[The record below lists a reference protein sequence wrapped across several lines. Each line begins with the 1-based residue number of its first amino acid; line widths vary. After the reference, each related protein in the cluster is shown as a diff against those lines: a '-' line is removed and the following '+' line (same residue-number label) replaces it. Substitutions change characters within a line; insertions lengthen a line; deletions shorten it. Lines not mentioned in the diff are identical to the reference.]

1 MPRTKLGIP
10 TPAQQRET
18 LKRVIKVSMAANDVD
33 SYTELAGLMGMSRQA
48 LSRRMNDGGWK
59 FEELCRLIRVLKMD
73 QEQVSRMMGAI
84 SRPVA

>member
-10 TPAQQRET
+10 TPAQQRDA

-33 SYTELAGLMGMSRQA
+33 SYTELAVMLGMSRQA

-73 QEQVSRMMGAI
+73 PDQVSKMMGVI